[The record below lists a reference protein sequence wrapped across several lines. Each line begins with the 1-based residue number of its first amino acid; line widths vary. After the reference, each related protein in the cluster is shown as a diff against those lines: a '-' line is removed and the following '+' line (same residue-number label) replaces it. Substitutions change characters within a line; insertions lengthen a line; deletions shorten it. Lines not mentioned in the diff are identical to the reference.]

1 MAQSKRLSRWWRAT
15 SLSLLLLAAL
25 AAISP
30 AAWAQQAISQS
41 GGDDAAEPDPMD
53 LPPADPVVP
62 PEGQATL
69 NGEDAGLPA
78 SESPLLDL
86 QLEVKINGYAISL
99 VAGFKML
106 DDGHIATQRSELEE
120 IGIAVP
126 GSGKPEE
133 VIALDDLP
141 GLSYVYDEENQAIE
155 LEVPDN
161 LRLARNIEAQP
172 KQDMPVA
179 EAAPGIAVNYTAF
192 AAASY
197 DIPRSDESFDGAN
210 LSLDARAFSKFGT
223 LRQTGIVGTTR
234 FNDAAITRLD
244 TTFSWSD
251 QKRMVTYRLG
261 DIISGGLS
269 WTRPV
274 RLGGVQM
281 QRNFSLRP
289 DLVTMPLPHLKGSA
303 AVPSVL
309 DVYLDQV
316 KAYSSDL
323 EPGPFNIDSLPV
335 FTNSGTARIV
345 LTDATGRTI
354 ETDTPFYTSPRLLK
368 HGLWDFSADAGV
380 VRRDFGRESFG
391 YADEPVGLASFRYGL
406 ADWITLEGHAEGKG
420 DLLNGGLGAT
430 VSLRRFGVLG
440 GAVAAS
446 KHGRDEGVFVHGDW
460 QAQFGDLSV
469 YASTSRRF
477 GNYYDLA
484 AATVEQVAGKPLTSD
499 VPWAVDQLSV
509 GYNWKG
515 LEAGTGLSLIHQE
528 LSNGD
533 ETLLLS
539 GSLSKPFDNGV
550 SIYASAFYD
559 ILDSKNYGAFAGIS
573 VPLSKRV
580 NASSS
585 ATITKGEWSARAEVS
600 RPMNT
605 KVGDYGW
612 RVAHTEG
619 DGLHTSEANGVY
631 RSKFGVAEG
640 NIYQQNRKLSGNLAF
655 SGAVAAAG
663 GGVFASNQINDAFA
677 VVKVGAPGVKV
688 TAENN
693 YVGTT
698 GKNGRLLIPNLR
710 SFDRNKIA
718 IDVNDLPVTA
728 MAAEAERIAVP
739 RDSAGVV
746 VDFGVNKDA
755 GGVILT
761 LNDASGQPLEAGLEA
776 RLNEGAEPFIMGY
789 DGQIFLT
796 GAQQSNTVVVSL
808 ANGTCTVAF
817 DYKSDGSG
825 QTPVGPLTCTPD
837 Q

>member
-1 MAQSKRLSRWWRAT
+1 
-15 SLSLLLLAAL
+15 
-25 AAISP
+25 
-30 AAWAQQAISQS
+30 
-41 GGDDAAEPDPMD
+41 
-53 LPPADPVVP
+53 
-62 PEGQATL
+62 
-69 NGEDAGLPA
+69 
-78 SESPLLDL
+78 
-86 QLEVKINGYAISL
+86 
-99 VAGFKML
+99 
-106 DDGHIATQRSELEE
+106 
-120 IGIAVP
+120 
-126 GSGKPEE
+126 
-133 VIALDDLP
+133 
-141 GLSYVYDEENQAIE
+141 
-155 LEVPDN
+155 
-161 LRLARNIEAQP
+161 
-172 KQDMPVA
+172 
-179 EAAPGIAVNYTAF
+179 
-192 AAASY
+192 
-197 DIPRSDESFDGAN
+197 
-210 LSLDARAFSKFGT
+210 
-223 LRQTGIVGTTR
+223 
-234 FNDAAITRLD
+234 
-244 TTFSWSD
+244 
-251 QKRMVTYRLG
+251 
-261 DIISGGLS
+261 
-269 WTRPV
+269 
-274 RLGGVQM
+274 
-281 QRNFSLRP
+281 
-289 DLVTMPLPHLKGSA
+289 
-303 AVPSVL
+303 
-309 DVYLDQV
+309 
-316 KAYSSDL
+316 
-323 EPGPFNIDSLPV
+323 
-335 FTNSGTARIV
+335 
-345 LTDATGRTI
+345 
-354 ETDTPFYTSPRLLK
+354 
-368 HGLWDFSADAGV
+368 
-380 VRRDFGRESFG
+380 
-391 YADEPVGLASFRYGL
+391 
-406 ADWITLEGHAEGKG
+406 
-420 DLLNGGLGAT
+420 
-430 VSLRRFGVLG
+430 
-440 GAVAAS
+440 
-446 KHGRDEGVFVHGDW
+446 
-460 QAQFGDLSV
+460 
-469 YASTSRRF
+469 
-477 GNYYDLA
+477 
-484 AATVEQVAGKPLTSD
+484 
-499 VPWAVDQLSV
+499 
-509 GYNWKG
+509 
-515 LEAGTGLSLIHQE
+515 
-528 LSNGD
+528 
-533 ETLLLS
+533 
-539 GSLSKPFDNGV
+539 
-550 SIYASAFYD
+550 
-559 ILDSKNYGAFAGIS
+559 